1 MTSQKVSAPV
11 EYEVS
16 KAVAATK
23 ADMKKIAPIP
33 QEKPM
38 PVKEKPSEETEKTTK
53 YDANTERLVEQL
65 KATSLSILAAAE

>member
-1 MTSQKVSAPV
+1 MTSQVVSAPV

-16 KAVAATK
+16 KAAAATEE
-23 ADMKKIAPIP
+23 DLKKSAQAPKK
-33 QEKPM
+33 E
-38 PVKEKPSEETEKTTK
+38 EKPSEETEKTTK